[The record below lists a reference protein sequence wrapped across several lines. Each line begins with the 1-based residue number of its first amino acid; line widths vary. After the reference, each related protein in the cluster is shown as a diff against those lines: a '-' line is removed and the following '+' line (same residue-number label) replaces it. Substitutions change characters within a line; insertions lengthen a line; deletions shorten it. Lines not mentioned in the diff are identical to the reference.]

1 MRPPLNQRQYKNPP
15 IYKKGKELWYRG
27 AYPKNNI
34 DWQSLKEKKKS
45 MYLSILRQKKK
56 NLWDYLKRCR
66 KIWQNSTFIP
76 VSTLSKQKGASST
89 WWHLLNIC
97 QLTSFNDEKQSPCFW
112 STLHFLSSQPTVQWN
127 KKNQRHLAWKGR
139 SKTVFTY
146 TSHNSLYRKSKEI
159 YKVTRT
165 DKWMQLGCKTQDYY
179 TKIKPYFCICLGL
192 NNWKMKKI

>member
-1 MRPPLNQRQYKNPP
+1 MEWGSWHCTGDKDQDHPH
-15 IYKKGKELWYRG
+15 GKEMQKSKVAVWGGLT
-27 AYPKNNI
+27 K
-34 DWQSLKEKKKS
+34 SCEK
-45 MYLSILRQKKK
+45 MQE
-56 NLWDYLKRCR
+56 
-66 KIWQNSTFIP
+66 NSTFIP

-97 QLTSFNDEKQSPCFW
+97 QLTLFNDEKQSPCFW

-165 DKWMQLGCKTQDYY
+165 NKWVQLGCKTQDYY